1 MILSKAGT
9 NTMICRCYDA
19 ASTATPSYR
28 LQIFSIPGNIYQTIT
43 LTDLSTNKD
52 AYQRFSVTGASI
64 TVAPGTYHYRIID
77 AGDSNRVLE
86 QGRITIT
93 DTNHQL
99 TENDLAESLT
109 AHTIPTPD

>member
-1 MILSKAGT
+1 MILSKAGA

-28 LQIFSIPGNIYQTIT
+28 LQIFSVPGDIYQTIT
-43 LTDLSTNKD
+43 LTDLSSTKK
-52 AYQRFSVTGASI
+52 AYQRFSVPGNTI
-64 TVAPGTYHYRIID
+64 DVDPGTYRYRIID

-99 TENDLAESLT
+99 TKNAIAESLT